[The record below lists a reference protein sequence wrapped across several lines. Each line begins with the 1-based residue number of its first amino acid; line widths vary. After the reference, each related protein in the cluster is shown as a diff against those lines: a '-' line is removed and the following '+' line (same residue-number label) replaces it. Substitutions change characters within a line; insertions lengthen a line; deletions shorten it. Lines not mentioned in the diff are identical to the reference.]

1 VPHLTPD
8 YEGGTVYRPLNIPT
22 WLLPHINGALLW
34 LCEAYNWEAFGDMTP
49 QECADAALEMWGDYT
64 EGNPMIGAII
74 QYVTT
79 SVPANC
85 LPCDGGT
92 YLKSDYPALYSSLA
106 PEFIIDADTF
116 NTPTSEGLVL
126 IGASANI
133 GEVIGEDEVTLS
145 VDQIPNHYHAIS
157 NGFGPSVAL
166 SAVLGA
172 IEGLAPVPT
181 AEDTTAVGG
190 GLAHNNIQPSMKARF
205 CIVAR

>member
-1 VPHLTPD
+1 
-8 YEGGTVYRPLNIPT
+8 
-22 WLLPHINGALLW
+22 
-34 LCEAYNWEAFGDMTP
+34 
-49 QECADAALEMWGDYT
+49 
-64 EGNPMIGAII
+64 
-74 QYVTT
+74 
-79 SVPANC
+79 
-85 LPCDGGT
+85 
-92 YLKSDYPALYSSLA
+92 
-106 PEFIIDADTF
+106 
-116 NTPTSEGLVL
+116 LVL

-133 GEVIGEDEVTLS
+133 GEIIGEDEVTLS